1 MNKILVKVGRA
12 VRLTCPRCG
21 VGRLFRGWFTMEESC
36 RHCGLDFRREP
47 GFYLGSIY
55 INYGITALG
64 TGGLYALLA
73 FGLGTSH
80 ETALGVCLAVAVL
93 FPIWFFRYARS
104 FLLAID
110 AAVNRDQATWTDAAP
125 LDPDGLPLSE
135 EQLAAH
141 SSDDASAGCAMG
153 VALVLVLL
161 FGLAMAIATIVF
173 AIGNAT

>member
-1 MNKILVKVGRA
+1 MKKTFVKCLRA
-12 VRLTCPRCG
+12 LKLTCPRCG
-21 VGRLFRGWFTMEESC
+21 VGRLFRGWFAMDDAC

-55 INYGITALG
+55 INYGVTALG

-73 FGLGTSH
+73 FGLGSSP
-80 ETALGVCLAVAVL
+80 EVALAVCLAMAVL
-93 FPIWFFRYARS
+93 FPILFFRYARS

-110 AAVNRDQATWTDAAP
+110 ASVNREQPQWLDGPPAAAG
-125 LDPDGLPLSE
+125 GLPLSD

-153 VALVLVLL
+153 VAVVLVLL

-173 AIGNAT
+173 AIGTAA